1 MSEQAFINVCA
12 RIFVRVNTDRV
23 HDHAREVEIC
33 VQLTPMILATI
44 PIGVGVSE
52 HNIGVR

>member
-1 MSEQAFINVCA
+1 MRA
-12 RIFVRVNTDRV
+12 RIFVSVNTGSRP
-23 HDHAREVEIC
+23 REVEIY

-52 HNIGVR
+52 NNIGVC